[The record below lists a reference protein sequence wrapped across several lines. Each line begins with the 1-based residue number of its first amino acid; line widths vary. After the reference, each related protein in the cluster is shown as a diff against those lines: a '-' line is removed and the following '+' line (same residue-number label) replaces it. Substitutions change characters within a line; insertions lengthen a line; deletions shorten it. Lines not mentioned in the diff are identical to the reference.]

1 MAKTERITL
10 RGIRLILAAAVLA
23 WPTVAPAQGVS
34 PVAPAPSAGST
45 PAAPLS
51 PAGQPQRANFLGEV
65 ASKDARRVADWVAAS
80 GDNAGLPFVIID
92 KIQAKVFVFDRTGQ
106 LRGASL
112 ALLGTARGDDTVP
125 GIGSRKLSAIRPEER
140 TTPAGR
146 FVAALGHDFQRD
158 ILWIDYNASVSLHR
172 VVTGNPN
179 DHRLQRLATPSALDK
194 RITYGCVNVPVKF
207 YESVV
212 LETFTG
218 TRGIVYIL
226 PETKSVQDVF
236 PISLGD
242 DGDTGNGGHRSH

>member
-1 MAKTERITL
+1 MAKIARIIV
-10 RGIRLILAAAVLA
+10 RGIRLTLAAAVLA
-23 WPTVAPAQGVS
+23 WPTVGQAQNVS
-34 PVAPAPSAGST
+34 
-45 PAAPLS
+45 PAAPDAS
-51 PAGQPQRANFLGEV
+51 ARSAPAASSLPAAQPQRSNFLGEV
-65 ASKDARRVADWVAAS
+65 ASKDARRVADWVAVS
-80 GDNAGLPFVIID
+80 GDNAALPFIIID
-92 KIQAKVFVFDRTGQ
+92 KIRAKVFVFDRTGR

-146 FVAALGHDFQRD
+146 FVAALGHDLQRD

-172 VVTGNPN
+172 VITGNPN
-179 DHRLQRLATPSALDK
+179 DHRLQRLATTSPFDK

-218 TRGIVYIL
+218 TGGIVYIL
-226 PETKSVQDVF
+226 PETKTIEDVF
-236 PISLGD
+236 AMSGGAAPAVG
-242 DGDTGNGGHRSH
+242 GGMPGNR